1 MSVLANHQLRPAASS
16 RAPTRRRAPAPRVAT
31 VARASSKRSSPDD
44 DDTSKTHHRQNAVG
58 ALIAGVAA
66 ASVALTAVPDVALA
80 KAKPATETP
89 GASAATEL
97 NAAALYDKVSAA
109 NQAKVATPP
118 SVDAEPNQA
127 VVASSGPKKTTRA
140 FDSLADFKAELAE
153 DMVTT
158 PSTAKEPKKPTQ
170 KTFDASSASTQKET
184 FAAKLDSSAQ
194 KRAEDDA
201 KYAALRAEYEAKMDR
216 IRAER
221 RLQEKARVAAQNAEV
236 RAKKDAAKAK
246 SDEVALKNA
255 AREAAFRAE
264 QDAKAAAKAAARAKE
279 QKKNAASD
287 KKAAAASEKKAKE
300 AAKKKA
306 EASAA
311 AKKAK
316 LLKAK
321 KELVPGV
328 NAPAPR
334 APEKVP
340 LAPRLETTKP
350 RDVPAKAPVRKTNPL
365 LPEVQLAKK
374 APAEKS
380 EKTASKKATS
390 SSKKASQSKKA
401 PSKKAPKKKKN
412 SDSSPLTPLVY
423 LGLFYLAYAFVTD
436 DE

>member
-16 RAPTRRRAPAPRVAT
+16 RAQTRRNARNAPRVAT
-31 VARASSKRSSPDD
+31 VPRASSKQSPS
-44 DDTSKTHHRQNAVG
+44 DDTSKITHRQNAVG

-80 KAKPATETP
+80 KAKPVTETP

-109 NQAKVATPP
+109 NQAKVATP
-118 SVDAEPNQA
+118 SNDAEPNQA

-140 FDSLADFKAELAE
+140 FDSFADFKAELAE

-170 KTFDASSASTQKET
+170 KSFDSSSASTQKET
-184 FAAKLDSSAQ
+184 FAAKLDSSAA

-221 RLQEKARVAAQNAEV
+221 RLQEKARVASQNAEV

-246 SDEVALKNA
+246 SDEVAAKNA

-264 QDAKAAAKAAARAKE
+264 QDAKAAAKAAAQAKE

-287 KKAAAASEKKAKE
+287 KKAAAASEKKARE

-316 LLKAK
+316 
-321 KELVPGV
+321 V
-328 NAPAPR
+328 
-334 APEKVP
+334 
-340 LAPRLETTKP
+340 RL
-350 RDVPAKAPVRKTNPL
+350 
-365 LPEVQLAKK
+365 
-374 APAEKS
+374 
-380 EKTASKKATS
+380 
-390 SSKKASQSKKA
+390 
-401 PSKKAPKKKKN
+401 
-412 SDSSPLTPLVY
+412 
-423 LGLFYLAYAFVTD
+423 F
-436 DE
+436 

>member
-1 MSVLANHQLRPAASS
+1 M
-16 RAPTRRRAPAPRVAT
+16 
-31 VARASSKRSSPDD
+31 
-44 DDTSKTHHRQNAVG
+44 G

-140 FDSLADFKAELAE
+140 FDSFADFKAELAE

-170 KTFDASSASTQKET
+170 KTFDSSSASTQKET
-184 FAAKLDSSAQ
+184 FAAKLDASAR

-221 RLQEKARVAAQNAEV
+221 RLEEKARVAAQNAEV

-246 SDEVALKNA
+246 SDEVAAKNA

-264 QDAKAAAKAAARAKE
+264 QDAKAAAKAAAQAKE

-287 KKAAAASEKKAKE
+287 KKAAAASEKKARE

-334 APEKVP
+334 APEKVS

-350 RDVPAKAPVRKTNPL
+350 RDVPAKAPVQKTNPL

-390 SSKKASQSKKA
+390 SSKKASSKKA
-401 PSKKAPKKKKN
+401 SSKKAPKKKKS

>member
-16 RAPTRRRAPAPRVAT
+16 RAPTRRNARNAPRVAT
-31 VARASSKRSSPDD
+31 VARVSSKQSSPDD
-44 DDTSKTHHRQNAVG
+44 DDASKTHHRQNAAVG

-127 VVASSGPKKTTRA
+127 VVASSGPKKATRA

-184 FAAKLDSSAQ
+184 FAAKLDSSAR

-264 QDAKAAAKAAARAKE
+264 QDAKAAAKAAAQAKE

-287 KKAAAASEKKAKE
+287 KKAAAASEKKARE

-316 LLKAK
+316 
-321 KELVPGV
+321 V
-328 NAPAPR
+328 
-334 APEKVP
+334 
-340 LAPRLETTKP
+340 RL
-350 RDVPAKAPVRKTNPL
+350 
-365 LPEVQLAKK
+365 
-374 APAEKS
+374 
-380 EKTASKKATS
+380 
-390 SSKKASQSKKA
+390 
-401 PSKKAPKKKKN
+401 
-412 SDSSPLTPLVY
+412 
-423 LGLFYLAYAFVTD
+423 F
-436 DE
+436 